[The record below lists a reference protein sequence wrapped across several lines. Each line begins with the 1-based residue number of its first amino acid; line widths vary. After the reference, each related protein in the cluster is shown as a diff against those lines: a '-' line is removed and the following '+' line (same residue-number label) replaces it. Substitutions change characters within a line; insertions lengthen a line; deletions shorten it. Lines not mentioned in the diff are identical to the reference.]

1 MTTYGLIVTFFP
13 IFVSFE
19 KKIVSGPIIFT
30 PDLIKNLRNFSCS
43 ILEFI
48 CFIWKYFYIKCI
60 DSLIHNL
67 FLKNTL
73 LMTQKYSILF
83 DLDGTLVDTA
93 PDLMNAHNH
102 VMKKYGYPTKS
113 TADIRNLVGQGAGAM
128 IGRSIWGQA
137 KKEFGKIDDQKIK
150 AEMVKDFVNFYG
162 KNIIKESTLIN
173 GVIEFL
179 KWCKEK
185 EISMAVCTN
194 KQEHLAIDLLK
205 KIGIYDYFEYV
216 AGSDTFDYCKPD
228 PRHITSIIE
237 IIGGD
242 IKKSL
247 MFGDSETDANAAKA
261 ASVPVIL
268 LENGYTEK
276 NSNEIYHNHL
286 IKDFIGVEK
295 IVSTYLKD

>member
-1 MTTYGLIVTFFP
+1 
-13 IFVSFE
+13 
-19 KKIVSGPIIFT
+19 
-30 PDLIKNLRNFSCS
+30 
-43 ILEFI
+43 
-48 CFIWKYFYIKCI
+48 
-60 DSLIHNL
+60 
-67 FLKNTL
+67 
-73 LMTQKYSILF
+73 MTQNYTIIF

-113 TADIRNLVGQGAGAM
+113 TAEIRNLVGKGAGAM

-137 KKEFGKIDDQKIK
+137 KKEFSKIDNEKTK

-162 KNIIKESTLIN
+162 KNILNESVLIH

-179 KWCKEK
+179 KWCKVRN
-185 EISMAVCTN
+185 ISMAVCTN

-237 IIGGD
+237 ILSGD

-247 MFGDSETDANAAKA
+247 MFGDSETDANAARA
-261 ASVPVIL
+261 ASIPVIL

-276 NSNEIYHNHL
+276 NTNEIYHNYL